1 MCCRC
6 TSAME
11 QTGTSRKGA
20 KNSSHASLLSKE
32 ASDKEKATDFKL
44 GMIFKQS
51 LQRTQWHSIFF
62 KMLLF
67 LKKKKPPVC
76 FGTQA
81 LIRQ

>member
-44 GMIFKQS
+44 GVIFKQS
-51 LQRTQWHSIFF
+51 LQRIQWHSIFF
-62 KMLLF
+62 KMPLF
-67 LKKKKPPVC
+67 LKKKTPPVC